1 MQPPK
6 CSYLHFSEKS
16 LPSPHM
22 DKRSCSRYLCFIAS
36 FLPVSRN
43 LAPPRS
49 SHCARGVSFWR
60 FNVIMLEDITEVAMP
75 KVGSKHY
82 AYTPKGMAK
91 AKAAA
96 KKSGKKVSYA
106 KKKK

>member
-16 LPSPHM
+16 LPYPHM

-49 SHCARGVSFWR
+49 SHCAHNGGY
-60 FNVIMLEDITEVAMP
+60 NMAY
-75 KVGSKHY
+75 GSKSGGMK
-82 AYTPKGMAK
+82 KG
-91 AKAAA
+91 
-96 KKSGKKVSYA
+96 GKKGG
-106 KKKK
+106 KKK